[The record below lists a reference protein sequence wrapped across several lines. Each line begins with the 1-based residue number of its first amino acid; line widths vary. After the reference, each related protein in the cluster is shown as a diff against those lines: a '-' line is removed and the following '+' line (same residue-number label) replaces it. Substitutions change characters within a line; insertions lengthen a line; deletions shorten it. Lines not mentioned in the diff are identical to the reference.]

1 MLLTTCIKLA
11 AYLGHV
17 RRADGSWP
25 ADWIVARL
33 ALDASRHLLH
43 QHLTRAELPHA
54 LTIAAYAA
62 SEDLRA
68 NRLLDTDWEA
78 FQAQVIRVVPVVQR
92 LLRTLATTTKGA
104 A

>member
-11 AYLGHV
+11 AYLGQV

-33 ALDASRHLLH
+33 ALDASRQLLH

-68 NRLLDTDWEA
+68 SRFLDTDWQA
-78 FQAQVIRVVPVVQR
+78 LQAQVIRVIPVVQR
-92 LLRTLATTTKGA
+92 MLRTLATTTKDPA
-104 A
+104 